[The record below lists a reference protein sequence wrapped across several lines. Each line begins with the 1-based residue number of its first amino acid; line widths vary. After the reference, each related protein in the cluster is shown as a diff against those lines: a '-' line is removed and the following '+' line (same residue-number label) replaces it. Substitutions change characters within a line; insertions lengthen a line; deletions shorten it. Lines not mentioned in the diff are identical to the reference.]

1 MMGFGLCVVCQGPQ
15 HTPLSSTTSHKKCTV
30 PKKAAD
36 KHHYC
41 HMKLL
46 CGGFKRANIFT
57 RMIGE
62 DETILTA
69 FKWVAPMKSM
79 NRHFHLWVSVCVGGG
94 WVRLFVHI
102 IRIQTPLLNFIERV
116 PIPFFGVGFD
126 RCNIQ
131 AILQSYR
138 TWTRKKPNLRRC

>member
-1 MMGFGLCVVCQGPQ
+1 M
-15 HTPLSSTTSHKKCTV
+15 
-30 PKKAAD
+30 
-36 KHHYC
+36 
-41 HMKLL
+41 
-46 CGGFKRANIFT
+46 FT

-69 FKWVAPMKSM
+69 FKWVAPMKSV
-79 NRHFHLWVSVCVGGG
+79 NLHFYLSVWVCVGGCW

-102 IRIQTPLLNFIERV
+102 IRIQTALLNFIERL

-126 RCNIQ
+126 RCNGVNIQ

-138 TWTRKKPNLRRC
+138 T